1 MKTRGVT
8 RRGFLTG
15 VAATAATVTILPRTV
30 FGANDRLQS
39 AHIGCGGKGDSD
51 TWDMFHNGVV
61 PVALCDADDGPLNNK
76 HKQFTDEIKKKSP
89 QATPDIKKYKDF
101 RKMLEEMG
109 DKIDVVTVSTPD
121 HTHFPG
127 SMAALMAGKHV
138 FTQKPMTHN
147 IWEARKLAEVAR
159 EKKLMSLMGIQG
171 HANEGARNLCEW
183 VWAGAIGNVTEVHYC
198 TNRPIWPQGID
209 RPKDSKPVPKSL
221 EWDCWLNVAAQ
232 RPYHNCYC
240 PFAWRG
246 WWDFGAGAMGDIGCH
261 VMDAAFWAL
270 DLRYPTSISAETS
283 DKHDETAPK
292 WSIITY
298 EFPARGKLAPCK
310 VVWYDGV
317 RWDRKTGW
325 EKGKGPPRPKDLPE
339 GQTMPGETYAVI
351 YGDKANILHDFYCGT
366 ARIFPESKMR
376 DAQAMKI
383 PKTLPRCKGG
393 HMGEFI
399 TACKTGQPP
408 YGANYEYAAALTE
421 YVLLGNLA
429 VRAGQKI
436 EWDPKKMAVTNV
448 DIANKWVRREP
459 RKGWDQYYKGL
470 ADVPPLPQPE
480 VGLPKA

>member
-1 MKTRGVT
+1 MKKGGIS

-15 VAATAATVTILPRTV
+15 VAATAATVTILPKTA

-76 HKQFTDEIKKKSP
+76 HNQFTTELKKKNP

-101 RKMLEEMG
+101 RKMFEEMG

-127 SMAALMAGKHV
+127 SMAALSLGKHV

-147 IWEARKLAEVAR
+147 IWEARKLAEMAR

-171 HANEGARNLCEW
+171 HANEAARNLCEW
-183 VWAGAIGNVTEVHYC
+183 VWAGAIGNVTEVHYW

-221 EWDCWLNVAAQ
+221 DWDCWLNVAPE
-232 RPYHNCYC
+232 RPYHDAYC
-240 PFAWRG
+240 PFRWRG
-246 WWDFGAGAMGDIGCH
+246 WWDYGAGAMGDIGCH

-270 DLRYPTSISAETS
+270 DLRSPTSVSAESS
-283 DKHDETAPK
+283 DKHEETAPK
-292 WSIITY
+292 WAIITY

-310 VVWYDGV
+310 VIWHDG
-317 RWDRKTGW
+317 
-325 EKGKGPPRPKDLPE
+325 GKRPPVPKDDPGFKMNPE
-339 GQTMPGETYAVI
+339 CGAFLF
-351 YGDKANILHDFYCGT
+351 GDKGTLWHDFYCGS
-366 ARIFPESKMR
+366 ARLIPEAKHK
-376 DAQAMKI
+376 DANVGKI
-383 PKTLPRCKGG
+383 PKILPRCKGG

-399 TACKTGQPP
+399 TACKTGKPP

-421 YVLLGNLA
+421 FVLLGNLA

-436 EWDPKKMAVTNV
+436 EWDPKAMKVTNFA
-448 DIANKWVRREP
+448 DANKWVRREP

-470 ADVPPLPQPE
+470 SNVPAPPQPE
-480 VGLPKA
+480 VGLPKT